1 MNDATPS
8 PYIFDATEANFDT
21 DVVDASFKQPV
32 LVDLWATWCG
42 PCKTLGPILE
52 KVVAE
57 YKGTVRLAKVD
68 CDQQQALAASF
79 GVRSIPTV
87 ALLRDGQLVDAFTG
101 ALPEKAVREFLARHV
116 APPPA
121 EPEPA
126 AEEPKPAVA
135 ESPQQAIARLRQQ
148 IAVEPDKAELK
159 LDLALAEMR
168 AGNRAAAEAELA
180 HLPATLESDE
190 RTKRLR
196 GMIEFAAALDGAPPA
211 AELEARIARDPKDFA
226 ARDLLGIRRITG
238 GNAAAGFEQFLAIL
252 ASDRNWNDG
261 LARRR
266 LVAAFAFVD
275 DTAAVGDARRRMSS
289 LLF

>member
-57 YKGTVRLAKVD
+57 YKGAVRLAKVD
-68 CDQQQALAASF
+68 CDKQQALAASF

-126 AEEPKPAVA
+126 EEPKSAVA

-226 ARDLLGIRRITG
+226 ARDLLGIRRITD

-252 ASDRNWNDG
+252 AADRHWNDG

-275 DTAAVGDARRRMSS
+275 DNAAIGDARRKMSS